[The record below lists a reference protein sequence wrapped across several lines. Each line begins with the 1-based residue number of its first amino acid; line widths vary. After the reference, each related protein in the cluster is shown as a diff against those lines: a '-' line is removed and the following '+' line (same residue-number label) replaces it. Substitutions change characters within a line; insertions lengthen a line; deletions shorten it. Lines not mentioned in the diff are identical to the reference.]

1 MRGESL
7 IARPPKLSVGDAL
20 KKFYDYS
27 MVKWQKYGMQVES
40 AFYNPGSYNPASAG
54 LLSPVVAKQQQQ
66 QPILLLSTAKN
77 IPRSALDQSSLRENL
92 SVEAAEEAVVLTK
105 YPPFIEQM
113 DSTQALPHIPFL
125 VYVDDDLSDDQYAAW
140 LATQVAGDG
149 QLKHLL
155 GRPPHLQPIVPESI
169 KPSGS

>member
-1 MRGESL
+1 M

-40 AFYNPGSYNPASAG
+40 AFYNPGSYNPAHAG
-54 LLSPVVAKQQQQ
+54 LLSPVIAKQQQ

-77 IPRSALDQSSLRENL
+77 IPRSALDQSALRDNL
-92 SVEAAEEAVVLTK
+92 SVEAADEAVVLTK

-113 DSTQALPHIPFL
+113 DSSQALPHIPFL
-125 VYVDDDLSDDQYAAW
+125 VYVDDDLTDSA
-140 LATQVAGDG
+140 VE
-149 QLKHLL
+149 
-155 GRPPHLQPIVPESI
+155 PPGVVTKTPNTI
-169 KPSGS
+169 